1 MIFLL
6 QHVGVKYISIC
17 ISVLTHPKNLLSK
30 EYRKKKNRKEIFY
43 AQKDNVE
50 KKARIPKVS
59 VVILYTARL
68 HFILAFS
75 LISTASVYFFTMF

>member
-1 MIFLL
+1 M
-6 QHVGVKYISIC
+6 
-17 ISVLTHPKNLLSK
+17 
-30 EYRKKKNRKEIFY
+30 FY

-50 KKARIPKVS
+50 KKARILKVS

-75 LISTASVYFFTMF
+75 LINRASVYFFTMF